1 MKYFNMS
8 KYSTKEQLY
17 KAKAEYYQNEHKK
30 LVVMA
35 DKIMTDIM
43 PQVCGLVIQDFANL
57 NDLMMHLTEFKER

>member
-43 PQVCGLVIQDFANL
+43 PQVGGLVIQDFANL